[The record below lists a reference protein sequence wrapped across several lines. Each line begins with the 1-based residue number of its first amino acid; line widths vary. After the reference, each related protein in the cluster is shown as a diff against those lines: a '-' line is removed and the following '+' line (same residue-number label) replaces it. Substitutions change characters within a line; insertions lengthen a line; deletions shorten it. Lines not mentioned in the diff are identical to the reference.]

1 MLLGILDIKAPL
13 VKIGL
18 IYIYICIYID
28 VYIYIYIYISSP
40 VSVNLYLFE
49 QELKPRRGWN

>member
-1 MLLGILDIKAPL
+1 MLLGILDVKAPL

-18 IYIYICIYID
+18 
-28 VYIYIYIYISSP
+28 IYIYISSP

-49 QELKPRRGWN
+49 QELKPRPGWN